1 VIHPINLTPE
11 RDALDGRAIG
21 QLIRL
26 WLDDCRAR
34 LPAYT
39 VAGYADK
46 IDYFDQWWRD
56 VGPWRN
62 HELDEAALAEF
73 KRWLQDT
80 ARSSESGGP
89 LSYHTINDAL
99 RRLRQCLKWACD
111 RGYTAQRN
119 FALWVPR
126 PDGGPKKR
134 RAAKLDALLAMLT
147 AAEESQHPVRDQ
159 ALLALLI
166 QTGIRRAECA
176 SIQLETISLQADRS
190 GTLIVTG
197 KRTKAN
203 LTGER
208 QVAFDSVAGMY
219 LVAYLDERQ
228 VAPSATGPLFLSR
241 LPGRGLTPQGVAK
254 VVARL
259 IESAGLEGQI
269 QGCHDLRRAW
279 VTDWRRRY
287 RGDGYDHL
295 MRLQVG
301 HASAMISDMYD
312 LVDTEDL
319 QRVMRGPLS
328 PG

>member
-1 VIHPINLTPE
+1 MIHPINLRPE
-11 RDALDGRAIG
+11 RDALDGRSLR
-21 QLIRL
+21 QLISL
-26 WLDDCRAR
+26 WLDDCRTR

-46 IDYFDQWWRD
+46 TSYFTEWWD
-56 VGPWRN
+56 HVGPWRN
-62 HELDEAALAEF
+62 QELDEAALVEF
-73 KRWLQDT
+73 RTWLQGPART
-80 ARSSESGGP
+80 AAGKP
-89 LSYHTINDAL
+89 LSYHTINDVL

-126 PDGGPKKR
+126 PDGGPRKR
-134 RAAKLDALLAMLT
+134 RAAKLDSLLSLMA
-147 AAEESQHPVRDQ
+147 AAERSTHPVRDQ

-166 QTGIRRAECA
+166 QTGVRRAECA
-176 SIQLETISLQADRS
+176 SIQVETVTLQADQS
-190 GTLIVTG
+190 GTLVVVG

-203 LTGER
+203 PTGER
-208 QVAFDSVAGMY
+208 LVAFDAVAGAY
-219 LVAYLDERQ
+219 LVDYLDQRRLPMDAE
-228 VAPSATGPLFLSR
+228 GPLFVADS
-241 LPGRGLTPQGVAK
+241 GRGLTAQGVAK
-254 VVARL
+254 VVKRL
-259 IESAGLEGQI
+259 IAAAGLAGQI

-312 LVDTEDL
+312 LADTEDL

>member
-1 VIHPINLTPE
+1 VIHPINLAPE
-11 RDALDGRAIG
+11 RDALDGRHIS

-46 IDYFDQWWRD
+46 ISYFEHWWRD
-56 VGPWRN
+56 IAPWRN
-62 HELDEAALAEF
+62 HELDEAALADF

-80 ARSSESGGP
+80 ATTAGGSK
-89 LSYHTINDAL
+89 LSYHTIDDAL

-134 RAAKLDALLAMLT
+134 RAAKLDALLALMMA
-147 AAEESQHPVRDQ
+147 AAESSHPVRDQ

-176 SIQLETISLQADRS
+176 SIQLESIALLADSS
-190 GTLIVTG
+190 GTLLVIG

-203 LTGER
+203 ATGER
-208 QVAFDSVAGMY
+208 QVAFDQVAGVY
-219 LVAYLDERQ
+219 LAAYLDYRQ
-228 VAPSATGPLFLSR
+228 VPPSATGPLFVGNTSS
-241 LPGRGLTPQGVAK
+241 GLTPQGVAK
-254 VVARL
+254 VVTRL
-259 IESAGLEGQI
+259 IRAAGLTGQI

-312 LVDTEDL
+312 LADTADL
-319 QRVMRGPLS
+319 QRVIRGPLS

>member
-1 VIHPINLTPE
+1 MIHPINLAPE
-11 RDALDGRAIG
+11 RDALDGRHIS

-26 WLDDCRAR
+26 WLDDCHTR

-39 VAGYADK
+39 VDGYADK
-46 IDYFDQWWRD
+46 IGYFEHWWQD
-56 VGPWRN
+56 VAPWRN
-62 HELDEAALAEF
+62 HELDEAALADF
-73 KRWLQDT
+73 KRWLQEVATT
-80 ARSSESGGP
+80 AGGAR
-89 LSYHTINDAL
+89 LSYHTIDDAL

-134 RAAKLDALLAMLT
+134 RAAKLDALLALMT
-147 AAEESQHPVRDQ
+147 AAAESSHPVRDQ

-176 SIQLETISLQADRS
+176 SIQLESISLQADRS
-190 GTLIVTG
+190 GTLLVIG

-203 LTGER
+203 PTGER
-208 QVAFDSVAGMY
+208 QVAFDQVAGIY
-219 LVAYLDERQ
+219 LAAYLDYRQ
-228 VAPSATGPLFLSR
+228 VPPSATGPLFV
-241 LPGRGLTPQGVAK
+241 GRGAGGLTPQGVAK
-254 VVARL
+254 VVTRL
-259 IESAGLEGQI
+259 IRDAGLDGQL

-312 LVDTEDL
+312 LADTTDL
-319 QRVMRGPLS
+319 QRVIRGPLS

>member
-1 VIHPINLTPE
+1 MIHPINLTPE
-11 RDALDGRAIG
+11 RDALDGRNIS

-26 WLDDCRAR
+26 WIDDCRSR

-39 VAGYADK
+39 VDGYADK
-46 IDYFDQWWRD
+46 VGYFAQWWSH

-62 HELDEAALAEF
+62 HELDEAALGDY
-73 KRWLQDT
+73 KQWLQESATT
-80 ARSSESGGP
+80 ASGAK
-89 LSYHTINDAL
+89 LSYHTIDDAL

-134 RAAKLDALLAMLT
+134 RAAKLDALLALMM
-147 AAEESQHPVRDQ
+147 AAGESSHPVRDQ

-176 SIQLETISLQADRS
+176 SIQLESITLQADSS
-190 GTLIVTG
+190 GTLLVVG

-203 LTGER
+203 STGER
-208 QVAFDSVAGMY
+208 MVAFDKVAGIH
-219 LVAYLDERQ
+219 LAAYLNFRQ
-228 VAPSATGPLFLSR
+228 VPPSASGSLFVGHS
-241 LPGRGLTPQGVAK
+241 GSGLTAQGVAK
-254 VVARL
+254 VVKRL
-259 IESAGLEGQI
+259 IKAAGLEGQI

-312 LVDTEDL
+312 LADTSDL
-319 QRVMRGPLS
+319 QRVIRGPLS